1 MTLTLTRIR
10 LLLLLLEGEHL
21 SEGKLCSGK
30 EMKALVEEMRKEKLL
45 SVISHGSR
53 RTYYSTQPEAVR
65 TFLAAKDE
73 RLRNLEHTLAIL
85 EAGETPRAVQAV
97 DGGDSKITAEGTA
110 PGFAVNVAEP
120 IQVEL
125 NGEQITLQT
134 SSGLFYY
141 IHEYAN
147 FKIVKDVTV
156 VGIENMEN
164 FRHCQRMAHLFP
176 SKSIFVCRYPQQN
189 KTHLIK
195 WLKQVGNRFIYF
207 ADLDLAGIQIYLTNF
222 FAQLGNQAELFI
234 PSDAEQRIASG
245 VSKRYDDQIG
255 KFRNMQVTDPRVQ
268 PLVDMIHRYHK
279 GYDQEGYLKI
289 YR

>member
-1 MTLTLTRIR
+1 MTLTPARIR

-120 IQVEL
+120 IQV
-125 NGEQITLQT
+125 
-134 SSGLFYY
+134 
-141 IHEYAN
+141 
-147 FKIVKDVTV
+147 
-156 VGIENMEN
+156 
-164 FRHCQRMAHLFP
+164 
-176 SKSIFVCRYPQQN
+176 
-189 KTHLIK
+189 
-195 WLKQVGNRFIYF
+195 
-207 ADLDLAGIQIYLTNF
+207 
-222 FAQLGNQAELFI
+222 
-234 PSDAEQRIASG
+234 
-245 VSKRYDDQIG
+245 
-255 KFRNMQVTDPRVQ
+255 
-268 PLVDMIHRYHK
+268 
-279 GYDQEGYLKI
+279 
-289 YR
+289 